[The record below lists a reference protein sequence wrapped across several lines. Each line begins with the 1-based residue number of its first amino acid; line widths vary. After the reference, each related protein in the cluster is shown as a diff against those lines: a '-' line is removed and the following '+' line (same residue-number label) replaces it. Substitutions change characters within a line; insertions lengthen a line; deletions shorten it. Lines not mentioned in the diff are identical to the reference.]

1 MYRDTNSHML
11 FIVAD
16 ACATAWPDEFV
27 DVLIDKGTL
36 QSLLLLCDG
45 VSRVAA
51 FAREMWRLL
60 RPGGKMIQIMAGRG
74 MQTYLNLPDLAWS
87 IKHKVVPRK
96 GPGGVA
102 NVYIFTKPFSA
113 GGPSYTPSSEPQRQ
127 HSTCE
132 KRSTNIS
139 NCEIRNT
146 SCDAARRPATAPAGP
161 ATWSLCTH
169 THTHTH
175 TQCPSSLPLS
185 AFPASKI
192 PLTATNNSS
201 SSSSSVN
208 EGRFPPS
215 PALVRDPLRAG

>member
-1 MYRDTNSHML
+1 MAPALYNDGFKFLVNIDISRVAVAHMRSMYRDTNSHML

-161 ATWSLCTH
+161 ATWSH
-169 THTHTH
+169 
-175 TQCPSSLPLS
+175 
-185 AFPASKI
+185 
-192 PLTATNNSS
+192 
-201 SSSSSVN
+201 
-208 EGRFPPS
+208 
-215 PALVRDPLRAG
+215 PLRLPSFQDTSHRY